1 MTSPVPD
8 KPRLSVVAE
17 KPPAKRLRILVVA
30 VEDAVKRALRMAFDP
45 DSTISLQITSD
56 TESATRILADRRVDL
71 VAVDPAVD
79 PGGFA
84 FLKHVKDHYRWTA
97 TLVATFNQEP
107 QFLRQ
112 AIKCRID

>member
-17 KPPAKRLRILVVA
+17 KPPPRRLRILIVTAEDVVI
-30 VEDAVKRALRMAFDP
+30 DALRKVFD
-45 DSTISLQITSD
+45 
-56 TESATRILADRRVDL
+56 
-71 VAVDPAVD
+71 
-79 PGGFA
+79 A
-84 FLKHVKDHYRWTA
+84 FLQHVKDHYRWTA

-112 AIKCRID
+112 AIKCRIDGLVFRRPDAAAEFVEQTR